1 MDILHHPLD
10 RSRAGRDGG
19 AAERILRAY
28 ESYLAEFLEITRR
41 AEPRFLARQWPEGQ
55 QDAAERLH
63 VFSRWVQRT
72 VEEVRGALADAA
84 EARTRYAELSEDR
97 ADCDAA
103 RTFFNSV
110 VRRVLGTRGVDP
122 GTDFTADPGTPLRGD
137 GAPLYRHADVP
148 GVTPAL
154 FEALFR
160 ETGFADAFAD
170 LPGDAAACARAAE
183 ALLGPPANGVRAV
196 EWLPFLFYRNK
207 GAYVVARLRT
217 AAGGIHPLLVPLS
230 HPAEGVRPD
239 AVLID
244 PDDVSRV
251 FSFAR
256 SYFHA
261 DTARPRETVAFLRT
275 LMPPKPVHELYTSI
289 GHHRHGK
296 TELYRE
302 LAEQLAHPAARL
314 EPAEGI
320 PGLVMIVFTLP
331 AFNVVFKVIRDRFGA
346 PKDASREQVM
356 EKYRFVFARDR
367 AGRLADAQEFEQLR
381 FPIDRFDPR
390 LLEELRTQAAES
402 VWVDGDHLVIRHLY
416 TERRIRPLDLYLREA
431 PAPAA
436 EAAVIEYGNAIRD
449 LACSNIFPGDLLLKN
464 FGVSRHGRVI
474 FYDYDELALLT
485 EMNFRALPTA
495 STHEDEMS
503 AEPFFSVDERDVF
516 PEQWLPFLVP
526 PGPLRTTFLDA
537 HADLLTPAFWR
548 EMQRSQARGDIPD
561 FYPYPQNRRLRQEA
575 DTASVDAGGGA
586 APESADATSASDEA
600 ARTDSGGGANG
611 FFEEIGQA
619 EE

>member
-1 MDILHHPLD
+1 MDTLHHPLD
-10 RSRAGRDGG
+10 RTPPADG

-28 ESYLAEFLEITRR
+28 EAYLADFLAVTRR
-41 AEPRFLARQWPEGQ
+41 AEGRFLRREWRDGQ
-55 QDAAERLH
+55 RDAAERLH
-63 VFSRWVQRT
+63 VFSGWVRRT
-72 VEEVRGALADAA
+72 VDDVRDVLEDGA
-84 EARTRYAELSEDR
+84 EARSRFGELSEAR
-97 ADCDAA
+97 PDCDVA

-122 GTDFTADPGTPLRGD
+122 RTDFTAEPGTPLTGE
-137 GAPLYRHADVP
+137 GAPLARHADADGVQP
-148 GVTPAL
+148 GL

-160 ETGFADAFAD
+160 ETSFADAFAD
-170 LPGDAAACARAAE
+170 LPGDAAACAAAARESLGPRADEVRAA
-183 ALLGPPANGVRAV
+183 

-217 AAGGIHPLLVPLS
+217 VAGETIPLLVPLS
-230 HPAEGVRPD
+230 HEAEGVRPD
-239 AVLID
+239 AVLTD
-244 PDDVSRV
+244 RDDVSRV

-261 DTARPRETVAFLRT
+261 DTARPRETVAFLRS
-275 LMPPKPVHELYTSI
+275 LMPLKPVHELYTSI

-296 TELYRE
+296 TELYRA
-302 LAEQLAHPAARL
+302 LAAQLAHPAARL

-346 PKDASREQVM
+346 PKDTSREQVK
-356 EKYRFVFARDR
+356 EKYRLVFAHDR
-367 AGRLADAQEFEQLR
+367 VGRLADAQEFEHLR
-381 FPIDRFDPR
+381 FPRGRFHPA
-390 LLEELRTQAAES
+390 LLEELLRDAAES
-402 VWVDGDHLVIRHLY
+402 VWVDGDDLVIRHLY

-431 PAPAA
+431 PPQAA
-436 EAAVIEYGNAIRD
+436 KVAVIEYGNAIRD
-449 LACSNIFPGDLLLKN
+449 LACADIFPGDLLLKN

-474 FYDYDELALLT
+474 FYDYDELALVT

-495 STHEDEMS
+495 SSHEEEMS

-526 PGPLRTTFLDA
+526 PGPLRAAFLEA

-548 EMQRSQARGDIPD
+548 EMQRGQARGELRD
-561 FYPYPQNRRLRQEA
+561 FFPYPAHRRLRRGEGA
-575 DTASVDAGGGA
+575 DGNREGDADRAASHAEPG
-586 APESADATSASDEA
+586 PN
-600 ARTDSGGGANG
+600 AREDPDDL
-611 FFEEIGQA
+611 GQA
-619 EE
+619 E

>member
-1 MDILHHPLD
+1 MDTLHHPLD
-10 RSRAGRDGG
+10 RTPPPVEG

-28 ESYLAEFLEITRR
+28 ESYLAEFLAITRR
-41 AEPRFLARQWPEGQ
+41 AEGRYLRREWHAGQ

-72 VEEVRGALADAA
+72 VEDVHDALDDAAGAKRRFGALSDP
-84 EARTRYAELSEDR
+84 RP
-97 ADCDAA
+97 DCDVA

-122 GTDFTADPGTPLRGD
+122 GTDFTAEPGTPLTGD
-137 GAPLYRHADVP
+137 GAPLYRHADVQ
-148 GVTPAL
+148 GVTPSL

-160 ETGFADAFAD
+160 ETSFVDAFAD
-170 LPGDAAACARAAE
+170 LSGDAAACAGAAREMLGARADDVRAA
-183 ALLGPPANGVRAV
+183 
-196 EWLPFLFYRNK
+196 EWLPFLFFRNK

-217 AAGGIHPLLVPLS
+217 GEGRTIPLLVPLS
-230 HPAEGVRPD
+230 HLDDGVRPD
-239 AVLID
+239 AVLTD
-244 PDDVSRV
+244 GDDVSRV

-275 LMPPKPVHELYTSI
+275 LMPAKPVHELYTSI

-302 LAEQLAHPAARL
+302 LTAQLAHPAARL

-331 AFNVVFKVIRDRFGA
+331 AFNVVFKIIRDRFGN
-346 PKDASREQVM
+346 PKDTSREQVM
-356 EKYRFVFARDR
+356 QKYRLVFARDR
-367 AGRLADAQEFEQLR
+367 VGRLADAQEFEHLR
-381 FPIDRFDPR
+381 FPRDRFDPA
-390 LLEELRTQAAES
+390 LLDELLRDAAES
-402 VWVDGDHLVIRHLY
+402 VWVDGDHVVIRHLY

-431 PAPAA
+431 PPEAA
-436 EAAVIEYGNAIRD
+436 EAAVIEYGNAIKD
-449 LACSNIFPGDLLLKN
+449 LACANIFPGDLLLKN

-474 FYDYDELALLT
+474 FYDYDELALVT
-485 EMNFRALPTA
+485 EMNFRAMPTA
-495 STHEDEMS
+495 SSHEDEMS

-526 PGPLRTTFLDA
+526 PGPLRAKFLEV
-537 HADLLTPAFWR
+537 HGDLLTPAYWR
-548 EMQRSQARGDIPD
+548 EVQRGQQRGELRD
-561 FYPYPQNRRLRQEA
+561 FYPYPAHRRLRQEPE
-575 DTASVDAGGGA
+575 DAREEMEPA
-586 APESADATSASDEA
+586 MESAGSN
-600 ARTDSGGGANG
+600 AREDPDDM
-611 FFEEIGQA
+611 GQA
-619 EE
+619 E

>member
-1 MDILHHPLD
+1 MDTLHHPLD
-10 RSRAGRDGG
+10 RTPPAAEG

-28 ESYLAEFLEITRR
+28 ESYLAEFLAITRR
-41 AEPRFLARQWPEGQ
+41 AEGRYLRREWREGQ
-55 QDAAERLH
+55 QDAAERLQ

-72 VEEVRGALADAA
+72 VEEVRDALENAA
-84 EARTRYAELSEDR
+84 EAKARFGELSSGRPDS
-97 ADCDAA
+97 DVA

-122 GTDFTADPGTPLRGD
+122 GTDFTSEPGTPLAGD
-137 GAPLYRHADVP
+137 GAPLYRHADVD

-160 ETGFADAFAD
+160 ETSFVDAFAD
-170 LPGDAAACARAAE
+170 LPGDAAACAAAAREMLGAQTDEVRAA
-183 ALLGPPANGVRAV
+183 

-217 AAGGIHPLLVPLS
+217 AEGRTIPLLVPLS
-230 HPAEGVRPD
+230 HLEEGVRPD
-239 AVLID
+239 AVLMD
-244 PDDVSRV
+244 RDDVSRA

-275 LMPPKPVHELYTSI
+275 LMPAKPVHELYTSI

-302 LAEQLAHPAARL
+302 LTEQLAHPAARL

-331 AFNVVFKVIRDRFGA
+331 AFNVVFKIIRDRFGA
-346 PKDASREQVM
+346 PKDTSREQVM
-356 EKYRFVFARDR
+356 QKYRLVFARDR
-367 AGRLADAQEFEQLR
+367 VGRLADAQEFEHLH
-381 FPIDRFDPR
+381 FPRDRFDAG
-390 LLEELRTQAAES
+390 LLEELLRDASES
-402 VWVDGDHLVIRHLY
+402 VWMDGDHLVIRHLY
-416 TERRIRPLDLYLREA
+416 TERRIRPLDLYLRES
-431 PAPAA
+431 PPEAA
-436 EAAVIEYGNAIRD
+436 EAAVIEYGNAIKD
-449 LACSNIFPGDLLLKN
+449 LACANIFPGDLLLKN

-474 FYDYDELALLT
+474 FYDYDELALVT
-485 EMNFRALPTA
+485 EMNFRALPSA
-495 STHEDEMS
+495 SSHEDEMS

-526 PGPLRTTFLDA
+526 PGPLRTKFLEV
-537 HADLLTPAFWR
+537 HGDLLTPAYWR
-548 EMQRSQARGDIPD
+548 EVQRSQQRGELRD
-561 FYPYPQNRRLRQEA
+561 FYPYPAHRRLREEA
-575 DTASVDAGGGA
+575 DGVR
-586 APESADATSASDEA
+586 EE
-600 ARTDSGGGANG
+600 ANG
-611 FFEEIGQA
+611 TREEPETEPAGPNAREDPDDLGQS
-619 EE
+619 E

>member
-10 RSRAGRDGG
+10 RSRTVLERD
-19 AAERILRAY
+19 AAERILHAY
-28 ESYLAEFLEITRR
+28 ESYLAEFLDITRR
-41 AEPRFLARQWPEGQ
+41 AGGRYLRREWRDGQ
-55 QDAAERLH
+55 RDAAERLH
-63 VFSRWVQRT
+63 VFSRWVERT
-72 VEEVRGALADAA
+72 VEDVRGELDDAPRVRA
-84 EARTRYAELSEDR
+84 RYAVLSHGR
-97 ADCDAA
+97 ADCDVA

-122 GTDFTADPGTPLRGD
+122 RTDFTAEPGSPLRGD
-137 GAPLYRHADVP
+137 GAPLVRHLDVE
-148 GVTPAL
+148 GITPAL

-160 ETGFADAFAD
+160 ETGFADAFAE
-170 LPGDAAACARAAE
+170 LPGDAAACARAAR
-183 ALLGPPANGVRAV
+183 AFLGERAEGVRAV

-207 GAYVVARLRT
+207 GAYVVARMRT
-217 AAGGIHPLLVPLS
+217 AEGARHPLLVPLS
-230 HPAEGVRPD
+230 HLEEGVRPD

-261 DTARPRETVAFLRT
+261 DTSRPRETVAFLRT
-275 LMPPKPVHELYTSI
+275 LMPAKPVHELYTAI

-302 LAEQLAHPAARL
+302 LTAQLASPAARL

-331 AFNVVFKVIRDRFGA
+331 AFNVVFKVIRDRFGN
-346 PKDASREQVM
+346 PKDSSREQVM
-356 EKYRFVFARDR
+356 QKYRLVFAHDR
-367 AGRLADAQEFEQLR
+367 VGRLADAQEFEHLQ
-381 FPIDRFDPR
+381 FPRDRFDPA
-390 LLEELRTQAAES
+390 LLEELLRDASES
-402 VWVDGDHLVIRHLY
+402 VWTEGHRVVIRHLY

-431 PAPAA
+431 PPETA
-436 EAAVIEYGNAIRD
+436 EAAVIEYGNAVKD
-449 LACSNIFPGDLLLKN
+449 LACANIFPGDLLLKN

-474 FYDYDELALLT
+474 FYDYDELSLLT
-485 EMNFRALPTA
+485 EMNFRALPSA
-495 STHEDEMS
+495 MSHEDEMS

-526 PGPLRTTFLDA
+526 PGPLRATFLDA

-548 EMQRSQARGDIPD
+548 EAQRRHQRGEIPD
-561 FYPYPQNRRLRQEA
+561 FYPYPAHRRLRHDA
-575 DTASVDAGGGA
+575 DQATSQQAT
-586 APESADATSASDEA
+586 ADAEDADPPGPN
-600 ARTDSGGGANG
+600 ARETDGM
-611 FFEEIGQA
+611 GQA